1 MYIKEVFE
9 MFNQLYIQTEYSILQ
24 SSCKLEPLFER
35 LVKDKV
41 DSCAIVD
48 EGTMYGTIKFYQ
60 ACLKIRLNRLLV

>member
-41 DSCAIVD
+41 ESCAIVED
-48 EGTMYGTIKFYQ
+48 RKS
-60 ACLKIRLNRLLV
+60 VV